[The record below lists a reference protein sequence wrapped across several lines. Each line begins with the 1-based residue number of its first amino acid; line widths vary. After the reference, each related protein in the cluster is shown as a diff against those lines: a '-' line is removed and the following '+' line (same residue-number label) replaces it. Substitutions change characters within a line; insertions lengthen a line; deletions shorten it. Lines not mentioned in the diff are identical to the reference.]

1 MKVDNFYVSYKRDT
15 RLLLYWIIK
24 TSNAIIKKLKD
35 SAHKVALEVNT
46 TGQVSVSDL
55 IPLSELIVKY
65 HGDIPS
71 TIYHLFQSVIK
82 LRSIYHSQFQQL
94 AAATPSE
101 ELETN
106 NSTHKFFIDTLTRA
120 FEVLGG
126 ENWLSK
132 ERTKRASN
140 DKVDGFDT
148 STFEFTNEFSLLDLE
163 SASEND
169 DGLDA
174 NSEES
179 DKQSAPSRKKRKLRK
194 GKKRVKARKT
204 HRDCK
209 SSKSDGRAPD
219 VTLESYR
226 IIEDDDMT
234 EYFMAVLALTRDMLQ
249 FRLFLQD
256 VWRKVA
262 YNNLNSAVAAA
273 ISNIAVAMVKQSE
286 ITIFSDF
293 PGYESYE
300 RIKQA
305 ILRGDTGQSNNE
317 IRCTIVV
324 EGLAQTTKALLD
336 KKELFLIHTYHDLVD
351 FITDYQKTRSGK
363 PTKRMLAQIDN
374 WNPNLNLQKATKE
387 ERIKWR
393 RSYTINWLYD
403 PVNITAC
410 VAVHGEHAKNE
421 HYVLEEMDWS
431 DQGPLRSHHRMFG
444 LINFAAEVTTLAMQK
459 HGTDFRHKIS
469 PHLVFHLQCIIDA
482 WTVSRGWAI
491 CWMKG
496 HVLSDPAQNFQPRR
510 DLEVFLGCENW
521 KEEKGD
527 GFFQAIIMLDKCLVR
542 LKHKGRSLEVIQ
554 ECIGILDEL
563 RLEFLDALGKCT
575 IFHSLSALL
584 PSRFASRNPNG
595 AWDYSP
601 FLCGAGLAE
610 GLELLYRSIMVLWEG
625 MPEPMLII
633 HLHHMLV
640 QKGHLKQTISLY
652 GNLGMIFSG
661 SFFSGGQLPI
671 SGFFK
676 AFHSQFGKS
685 PSREESQKM
694 MNRRAVEK
702 ATRARDLLN
711 LVPLPCFKQKSS
723 LTMYASADWDPD
735 RVPDSDVDPLSAL
748 GLIRLSQTRRIRDP
762 VTSVWRLE
770 ETDLVQRARAAGMGE
785 SIISALDPLFEMFR
799 DERQA
804 QMDRV
809 RSEYPSWLYDVN
821 KASKKAESSVK
832 STKCEVTAER
842 LLRII
847 YKDVHNDVCGRL
859 RAFSNLSYIYITMQI
874 ILTFEKFE
882 SECQTSS
889 NPTFRLP
896 PFDDAELGDQ
906 WGMPTSVHLAL
917 SALHGKDEEL
927 LKSMAAV
934 FERGGGRF
942 MDYLYWKAEDEDKD
956 ETSRGP
962 VTEDCSPDCCV
973 M

>member
-35 SAHKVALEVNT
+35 SAHKVALEINI
-46 TGQVSVSDL
+46 TGQVTVSDL
-55 IPLSELIVKY
+55 IPLSELIAKY
-65 HGDIPS
+65 HADIPS
-71 TIYHLFQSVIK
+71 TIYYLFQSVIK

-126 ENWLSK
+126 ESWLSE
-132 ERTKRASN
+132 ERAKRASN
-140 DKVDGFDT
+140 DKEDGCDT
-148 STFEFTNEFSLLDLE
+148 NAFAFTNKFSLLDLE
-163 SASEND
+163 SESEND
-169 DGLDA
+169 DDLDA
-174 NSEES
+174 DSEKS
-179 DKQSAPSRKKRKLRK
+179 DKQSAPSLKKRKLRK
-194 GKKRVKARKT
+194 GKKRVKAKKT
-204 HRDCK
+204 QRDCK

-234 EYFMAVLALTRDMLQ
+234 EYFMAVLALSRDMLQ

-286 ITIFSDF
+286 MTIFSDF

-305 ILRGDTGQSNNE
+305 VLRDETEQANNE
-317 IRCTIVV
+317 IRCTILV
-324 EGLAQTTKALLD
+324 EGLAQTMKALLD

-374 WNPNLNLQKATKE
+374 WNPNLDLQKATKE

-403 PVNITAC
+403 LVNITAC
-410 VAVHGEHAKNE
+410 VAIHGEHAKNE
-421 HYVLEEMDWS
+421 DYVLEEMDWS

-459 HGTDFRHKIS
+459 HGTDFSHKIS

-491 CWMKG
+491 SWMKG
-496 HVLSDPAQNFQPRR
+496 HVLSEPAQSFQPRR
-510 DLEVFLGCENW
+510 DLDIFLGCENW

-527 GFFQAIIMLDKCLVR
+527 GFFQAIIFLDKCLVR
-542 LKHKGRSLEVIQ
+542 LKHKGKSLEVIR

-563 RLEFLDALGKCT
+563 RLEFLDALGKCE
-575 IFHSLSALL
+575 IFDSLSALL
-584 PSRFASRNPNG
+584 PSRLASSNPNG

-625 MPEPMLII
+625 MLEPTLII

-640 QKGHLKQTISLY
+640 QKGYLKQSISLY
-652 GNLGMIFSG
+652 VNLGMVFSG
-661 SFFSGGQLPI
+661 SFFSGGQPPV
-671 SGFFK
+671 SGFF
-676 AFHSQFGKS
+676 
-685 PSREESQKM
+685 
-694 MNRRAVEK
+694 
-702 ATRARDLLN
+702 
-711 LVPLPCFKQKSS
+711 
-723 LTMYASADWDPD
+723 
-735 RVPDSDVDPLSAL
+735 
-748 GLIRLSQTRRIRDP
+748 
-762 VTSVWRLE
+762 
-770 ETDLVQRARAAGMGE
+770 
-785 SIISALDPLFEMFR
+785 
-799 DERQA
+799 
-804 QMDRV
+804 
-809 RSEYPSWLYDVN
+809 
-821 KASKKAESSVK
+821 
-832 STKCEVTAER
+832 
-842 LLRII
+842 
-847 YKDVHNDVCGRL
+847 
-859 RAFSNLSYIYITMQI
+859 
-874 ILTFEKFE
+874 
-882 SECQTSS
+882 
-889 NPTFRLP
+889 
-896 PFDDAELGDQ
+896 
-906 WGMPTSVHLAL
+906 
-917 SALHGKDEEL
+917 
-927 LKSMAAV
+927 
-934 FERGGGRF
+934 
-942 MDYLYWKAEDEDKD
+942 
-956 ETSRGP
+956 
-962 VTEDCSPDCCV
+962 
-973 M
+973 

>member
-35 SAHKVALEVNT
+35 SAHKVALEINI
-46 TGQVSVSDL
+46 TGQVTVSDL
-55 IPLSELIVKY
+55 IPLSELIAKY
-65 HGDIPS
+65 HADIPS
-71 TIYHLFQSVIK
+71 TIYYLFQSVIK

-126 ENWLSK
+126 ESWLSE
-132 ERTKRASN
+132 ERAKRASN
-140 DKVDGFDT
+140 DKEDGCDT
-148 STFEFTNEFSLLDLE
+148 NAFAFTNKFSLLDLE
-163 SASEND
+163 SESEND
-169 DGLDA
+169 DDLDA
-174 NSEES
+174 DSEKS
-179 DKQSAPSRKKRKLRK
+179 DKQSAPSLKKRKLRK
-194 GKKRVKARKT
+194 GKKRVKAKKT
-204 HRDCK
+204 QRDCK

-234 EYFMAVLALTRDMLQ
+234 EYFMAVLALSRDMLQ

-286 ITIFSDF
+286 MTIFSDF

-305 ILRGDTGQSNNE
+305 VLRDETEQANNE
-317 IRCTIVV
+317 IRCTILV
-324 EGLAQTTKALLD
+324 EGLAQTMKALLD

-374 WNPNLNLQKATKE
+374 WNPNLDLQKATKE

-403 PVNITAC
+403 LVNITAC
-410 VAVHGEHAKNE
+410 VAIHGEHAKNE
-421 HYVLEEMDWS
+421 DYVLEEMDWS

-459 HGTDFRHKIS
+459 HGTDFSHKIS

-491 CWMKG
+491 SWMKG
-496 HVLSDPAQNFQPRR
+496 HVLSEPAQSFQPRR
-510 DLEVFLGCENW
+510 DLDIFLGCENW

-527 GFFQAIIMLDKCLVR
+527 GFFQAIIFLDKCLVR
-542 LKHKGRSLEVIQ
+542 LKHKGKSLEVIR

-563 RLEFLDALGKCT
+563 RLEFLDALGKCE
-575 IFHSLSALL
+575 IFDSLSALL
-584 PSRFASRNPNG
+584 PSRLASSNPNG

-625 MPEPMLII
+625 MLEPTLII

-640 QKGHLKQTISLY
+640 QKGYLKQSISLY
-652 GNLGMIFSG
+652 VNLGMVFSV
-661 SFFSGGQLPI
+661 
-671 SGFFK
+671 
-676 AFHSQFGKS
+676 GKS

-694 MNRRAVEK
+694 INRREVEK

-723 LTMYASADWDPD
+723 LAMYGSAGWDPD

-785 SIISALDPLFEMFR
+785 STISALDPLFELFR

-809 RSEYPSWLYDVN
+809 RPDYSPWLYDAN

-847 YKDVHNDVCGRL
+847 YKDVQNDVCSRL
-859 RAFSNLSYIYITMQI
+859 RAFSNLSYIYITMQMV
-874 ILTFEKFE
+874 LTFEKFE

-889 NPTFRLP
+889 NPTLKLP
-896 PFDDAELGDQ
+896 PFDDAELGDE
-906 WGMPTSVHLAL
+906 WGMPRSVHLAL

-927 LKSMAAV
+927 LKSMATI

-942 MDYLYWKAEDEDKD
+942 IDYLYWKAEDEDKD
-956 ETSRGP
+956 KTSRGP